1 MDKKSINEL
10 RRRLKKDGCTF
21 TKICGCYIDDNKNKV
36 TNLDEIFLNLEDEEY
51 FKYLEIAKKVLST
64 NVGNNILELNF
75 PLEEEKP
82 GGHQQFLL
90 GLKKSG
96 LKDQGLLDTFY
107 DMVIEKYN
115 SLGNYLILLFHDVYD
130 VMTKTTDNNKLDESE
145 EVYEYIICAICPMVL
160 SKPGLGYNKDKN
172 KISTLNRE
180 WFVGMPETGF
190 VFPAFIDRSSDI
202 HSVLM
207 YTADSKNVHTE
218 MIEDILG
225 CREKLTYAQQQ
236 DVLTDMVLEVTGED
250 MVKDVMDTVNI
261 ELAQVSDENPESYVS
276 KEHIKSALEH
286 AGIAENKAVNIGD
299 QYMSSINTEEVP
311 LIGDIVPNKAQKIVK
326 DNNEKELLKEEIK
339 DLNRKIA
346 SIEETNDNNE
356 QLTVDEGEIIITVNS
371 EKKELIRRE
380 NIDGVN
386 CVVIPVSESDHVK
399 IN

>member
-130 VMTKTTDNNKLDESE
+130 VLTKTTDNNKLDESE

-261 ELAQVSDENPESYVS
+261 ELAHVSDENPESYVS

-326 DNNEKELLKEEIK
+326 NNNEKELLKEEIK

>member
-21 TKICGCYIDDNKNKV
+21 TKMCGCYIDDNKNKV

-207 YTADSKNVHTE
+207 YTADSKNVHTD

-261 ELAQVSDENPESYVS
+261 ELAHVSDENPESYVS

-346 SIEETNDNNE
+346 SIEETNNNNE

>member
-190 VFPAFIDRSSDI
+190 VFPAFIERSSDI

-261 ELAQVSDENPESYVS
+261 ELAHVSDENPESYVS

-386 CVVIPVSESDHVK
+386 CVVIPVSECGHVK

>member
-21 TKICGCYIDDNKNKV
+21 TKMCGCYIDDNKNKV

-96 LKDQGLLDTFY
+96 LKDQGLLDAFY

-145 EVYEYIICAICPMVL
+145 EVYEYIICAICRMVL

-207 YTADSKNVHTE
+207 YTADSKNVHTD

-261 ELAQVSDENPESYVS
+261 ELAHVSDENPESYVS

-371 EKKELIRRE
+371 EKKELFRRE

>member
-21 TKICGCYIDDNKNKV
+21 TKICGCYIDYNKNKV

-261 ELAQVSDENPESYVS
+261 ELAHVSDENPESYVS

-311 LIGDIVPNKAQKIVK
+311 LIGDIIPNKAQKIVK

>member
-261 ELAQVSDENPESYVS
+261 ELAHVSDENPESYVS

-311 LIGDIVPNKAQKIVK
+311 LIGDIIPNKARKIRVR
-326 DNNEKELLKEEIK
+326 
-339 DLNRKIA
+339 NRKDKQ
-346 SIEETNDNNE
+346 STKN
-356 QLTVDEGEIIITVNS
+356 
-371 EKKELIRRE
+371 R
-380 NIDGVN
+380 
-386 CVVIPVSESDHVK
+386 
-399 IN
+399 

>member
-21 TKICGCYIDDNKNKV
+21 TKMCGCYIDDNKNKV

-207 YTADSKNVHTE
+207 YTADSKNVHTD

-261 ELAQVSDENPESYVS
+261 ELAHISDENPESYVS

-299 QYMSSINTEEVP
+299 QYMASINTEEVP

>member
-261 ELAQVSDENPESYVS
+261 ELAHVSDENPESYVS

-346 SIEETNDNNE
+346 SIEETNDKNE

>member
-207 YTADSKNVHTE
+207 YTADSKNVHTD

-261 ELAQVSDENPESYVS
+261 ELAYVSDENPESYVS

-286 AGIAENKAVNIGD
+286 AGIAETKAVNIGD

>member
-21 TKICGCYIDDNKNKV
+21 TKMCGCYIDDNKNKV

-96 LKDQGLLDTFY
+96 LKDQGLLDAFY

-130 VMTKTTDNNKLDESE
+130 VMTKTTDNNKHDESE

-207 YTADSKNVHTE
+207 YTADSKNVHTD

-261 ELAQVSDENPESYVS
+261 ELAHVSDENPESYVS

>member
-96 LKDQGLLDTFY
+96 LKDQGILDTFY
-107 DMVIEKYN
+107 DMAIEKYN

>member
-1 MDKKSINEL
+1 MCSSDL
-10 RRRLKKDGCTF
+10 
-21 TKICGCYIDDNKNKV
+21 
-36 TNLDEIFLNLEDEEY
+36 
-51 FKYLEIAKKVLST
+51 
-64 NVGNNILELNF
+64 
-75 PLEEEKP
+75 
-82 GGHQQFLL
+82 
-90 GLKKSG
+90 
-96 LKDQGLLDTFY
+96 DQGILDTFY

>member
-207 YTADSKNVHTE
+207 YTADSKNVHTD

-261 ELAQVSDENPESYVS
+261 ELAHVSDENPESYVS

>member
-21 TKICGCYIDDNKNKV
+21 TKICGCYIDDKKNKV

-261 ELAQVSDENPESYVS
+261 ELAHVSDENPESYVS

-311 LIGDIVPNKAQKIVK
+311 LIGDIIPNKAQKIVK

>member
-236 DVLTDMVLEVTGED
+236 DILTDMVLEVTGED

-261 ELAQVSDENPESYVS
+261 ELAHVSDENPESYVS

-326 DNNEKELLKEEIK
+326 NNNEKELLKEEIK

>member
-21 TKICGCYIDDNKNKV
+21 TKMCGCYIDDNKNKV

-107 DMVIEKYN
+107 DMVIEKYS

-261 ELAQVSDENPESYVS
+261 ELAHVSDENPESYVS

>member
-36 TNLDEIFLNLEDEEY
+36 ANLDEIFLNLEDEEY

-261 ELAQVSDENPESYVS
+261 ELAHVSDENPESYVS

>member
-96 LKDQGLLDTFY
+96 LKDQGILDTFY

-250 MVKDVMDTVNI
+250 RVKDVMDTVNI

-380 NIDGVN
+380 NMDGVN

>member
-261 ELAQVSDENPESYVS
+261 ELAHVSDENPESYVS

-326 DNNEKELLKEEIK
+326 NNNEKELLKEEIK

-356 QLTVDEGEIIITVNS
+356 QLTVDEGEY
-371 EKKELIRRE
+371 
-380 NIDGVN
+380 
-386 CVVIPVSESDHVK
+386 
-399 IN
+399 

>member
-261 ELAQVSDENPESYVS
+261 ELAHVSDENPESYVS

-326 DNNEKELLKEEIK
+326 NNNEKELLKEEIK

-371 EKKELIRRE
+371 EKKELI
-380 NIDGVN
+380 
-386 CVVIPVSESDHVK
+386 
-399 IN
+399 

>member
-207 YTADSKNVHTE
+207 YTADSKNVHTD
-218 MIEDILG
+218 MIENILG

-250 MVKDVMDTVNI
+250 MVKDVMDSVNI
-261 ELAQVSDENPESYVS
+261 ELAYVSDENPESYVS

>member
-1 MDKKSINEL
+1 MDKKTNNEL

-21 TKICGCYIDDNKNKV
+21 TKMCGCYIDDNKNKV

-207 YTADSKNVHTE
+207 YTADSKNVHTD

-261 ELAQVSDENPESYVS
+261 ELAHVSDENPESYVS

>member
-207 YTADSKNVHTE
+207 YTADSKNVHTD

-236 DVLTDMVLEVTGED
+236 EVLTDMVLEVTGED

-261 ELAQVSDENPESYVS
+261 ELAHVSDENPESYVS

-346 SIEETNDNNE
+346 SIEKTNDNNE
-356 QLTVDEGEIIITVNS
+356 QLTVDEDEIIITVNS

>member
-1 MDKKSINEL
+1 M
-10 RRRLKKDGCTF
+10 
-21 TKICGCYIDDNKNKV
+21 
-36 TNLDEIFLNLEDEEY
+36 
-51 FKYLEIAKKVLST
+51 A
-64 NVGNNILELNF
+64 
-75 PLEEEKP
+75 
-82 GGHQQFLL
+82 
-90 GLKKSG
+90 
-96 LKDQGLLDTFY
+96 
-107 DMVIEKYN
+107 
-115 SLGNYLILLFHDVYD
+115 ILLFHDVCD

-261 ELAQVSDENPESYVS
+261 ELAHVSDENPESYVS

-311 LIGDIVPNKAQKIVK
+311 LIGDIIPNKAQKIVK